1 MKKYNLYLWLIAL
14 IGLFAACSQDDTAD
28 ALPADTTDANRVT
41 LTASLPADFVQPQ
54 PKSRAL
60 PVNPDAASYK
70 LRCILEIW
78 DTEATPALRVR
89 QEIVPE
95 AGDTEINFA
104 FQLANT
110 GTYKAL
116 LWADYI
122 TITKMTSPTEIA
134 GLNGV
139 NHYDDGYYLTTNGLK
154 EVQQLSGMQ
163 PFLSDAWDAF
173 CGSAEFTKGE
183 TALALPKVTLIRP
196 FTRVTIAE
204 KNAARFAAC
213 KQVTAKFKMP
223 AQFDVAT
230 GTVSKER
237 DYELYGEISTAVGPI
252 FNFGTDVTIGGQTC
266 KTLFCVYLFA
276 GATDGTMGDITL
288 EFTATDEGQALP
300 TVTIPAGIP
309 VKRNHRINAAGNLIG
324 EPSSDAVTM
333 TVDINS
339 EWTKPDE
346 EQNIDKVSVWD
357 GTYPTSV
364 EQAKEWLGTETTG
377 GTDENAINHVFTI
390 TDARQL
396 AAMHYL
402 WVNRTKLEGAKIPDY
417 DPNGEPGMVD
427 ATYVDA
433 SYNLATDINLNEK
446 TWTPMGGQEVYN
458 GNFNGQGHTVYG
470 MNCNGSTYR
479 TGFIATCSGTI
490 KNLNVK
496 GNIDVNG
503 SGVNHGG
510 VVGYLGGTIAFCSFQ
525 GSIKASCNNTYNTC
539 YAGGV
544 TGFISLKGNVT
555 SSYSVLT
562 HFEATGGLN
571 NTPAKG
577 GITGYL
583 LGAIKGCYWQ
593 KLDGLNNA
601 YGKKD
606 DYRDPVVENCDQ
618 FADAAAANA
627 AVGAMNGY
635 AGDNDYQ
642 WQAGTDGSYPVL
654 VKK

>member
-60 PVNPDAASYK
+60 PVNPDAASYE

-78 DTEATPALRVR
+78 DTEAAPALRVR

-122 TITKMTSPTEIA
+122 TKGAHSHATEITVA
-134 GLNGV
+134 GLGGV

-154 EVQQLSGMQ
+154 EVQQGSGMR

-173 CGSAEFTKGE
+173 CGSAEFIKAE
-183 TALALPKVTLIRP
+183 TALALPKVTLTRP

-213 KQVTAKFKMP
+213 KQVIATFKMP

-230 GTVSKER
+230 GTVSGER
-237 DYELYGEISTAVGPI
+237 DYVLTGDIQATVGPRL
-252 FNFGTDVTIGGQTC
+252 NFGTDVTIGGQTC

-276 GATDGTMGDITL
+276 GDTDGTMGDIKL
-288 EFTATDEGQALP
+288 EFTATEESQVLP

-339 EWTKPDE
+339 EWTKPDDGHTIP
-346 EQNIDKVSVWD
+346 QLVWD
-357 GTYPTSV
+357 GTTTSQPAGYVANSPGVV
-364 EQAKEWLGTETTG
+364 EITSAPELAWLAQQKNTFENYTFKLTADIDLNHHEWKPIGSGYQFKGTF
-377 GTDENAINHVFTI
+377 D
-390 TDARQL
+390 
-396 AAMHYL
+396 
-402 WVNRTKLEGAKIPDY
+402 
-417 DPNGEPGMVD
+417 
-427 ATYVDA
+427 
-433 SYNLATDINLNEK
+433 
-446 TWTPMGGQEVYN
+446 GQN
-458 GNFNGQGHTVYG
+458 HTVSNMKCTTSQYAG
-470 MNCNGSTYR
+470 LFGLLQGATVQGVTVSGSVS
-479 TGFIATCSGTI
+479 FAATT
-490 KNLNVK
+490 K
-496 GNIDVNG
+496 
-503 SGVNHGG
+503 
-510 VVGYLGGTIAFCSFQ
+510 VGYLGGIAGNVVSSTITGCTNRCTVSATGNELQSYVGGIAGNVYNQDNGGTCTLTGNTNTGNVSTNGNS
-525 GSIKASCNNTYNTC
+525 GSTTGGIIGYATSTASGSSITLTGNTYD
-539 YAGGV
+539 GGTPSDV
-544 TGFISLKGNVT
+544 CIGMCTFISGGTITIDAKND
-555 SSYSVLT
+555 
-562 HFEATGGLN
+562 ATN
-571 NTPAKG
+571 
-577 GITGYL
+577 
-583 LGAIKGCYWQ
+583 
-593 KLDGLNNA
+593 
-601 YGKKD
+601 GK
-606 DYRDPVVENCDQ
+606 P
-618 FADAAAANA
+618 
-627 AVGAMNGY
+627 
-635 AGDNDYQ
+635 
-642 WQAGTDGSYPVL
+642 YPVPQQP
-654 VKK
+654 